1 MELQQQGGFGKRV
14 LGETWLTHWGRH
26 KVEATRGAIE
36 PAQRDHPLLRGVTDL
51 FGDTDVYEAY
61 PPPTRRSSSAAWC

>member
-1 MELQQQGGFGKRV
+1 M

-26 KVEATRGAIE
+26 KVEATRGVIE
-36 PAQRDHPLLRGVTDL
+36 PSQRGHPLLRGVTDI

-61 PPPTRRSSSAAWC
+61 PPADATDPRARPGAARA

>member
-1 MELQQQGGFGKRV
+1 M

-26 KVEATRGAIE
+26 KVEATRGVIE
-36 PAQRDHPLLRGVTDL
+36 PAQREPPVLRGITSI

-61 PPPTRRSSSAAWC
+61 PPADATVLVRGMVLNGMTP